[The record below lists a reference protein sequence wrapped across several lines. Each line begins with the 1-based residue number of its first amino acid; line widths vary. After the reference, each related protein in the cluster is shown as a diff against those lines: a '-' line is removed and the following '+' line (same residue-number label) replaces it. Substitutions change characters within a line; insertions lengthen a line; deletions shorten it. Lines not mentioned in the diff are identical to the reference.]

1 MATTAKKQSAEQPP
15 AKSKAFVS
23 ESLAVK
29 YRPKTLSELVGH
41 SGVVQQLMGMF
52 KTGHVPNTILLA
64 GESGTGKTTLARMI
78 ARTVNCQNLD
88 QTTFAPCENCMSCRY
103 ENSHPDIMEMNMA
116 DTRGIDDVRSL
127 IAASKNSPS
136 IGSNRVILLDESH
149 MLTSQ
154 AAQCL
159 LKILEEP
166 PASTMWILATT
177 NPEKLPG
184 TILGRCHQFQL
195 KKLDDA
201 ALRKRLLVISRKEG
215 VPLKEMEG
223 CEQILSTIVSLSNG
237 RARDSIQLL
246 ESVIFGIRSGEAV
259 DPKTIL
265 AKFLTTP
272 EAELDQAAAEL
283 LVSILASDLKGTVKA
298 IRGSGNARGVMYK
311 LRFLLMYLI
320 DAAVGLAK
328 FQPWSAKQFSKL
340 AQPREVKVS
349 LMRLVE
355 LQNLLLEMEMRFN
368 TLNVEESVTMLSMIG
383 ANIAAH
389 AARSK
394 S

>member
-1 MATTAKKQSAEQPP
+1 MRTTDKKPTTAQPE
-15 AKSKAFVS
+15 KSKAFVS

-29 YRPKTLSELVGH
+29 YRPKNLSELVGH
-41 SGVVQQLMGMF
+41 SGVVQQLQGMF
-52 KTGHVPNTILLA
+52 KSGRVPNTVLLA

-78 ARTVNCQNLD
+78 ARTVNCQHLD
-88 QTTFAPCENCMSCRY
+88 QTTFAPCGTCFSCQY
-103 ENSHPDIMEMNMA
+103 EAGHPDIHEINMA
-116 DTRGIDDVRSL
+116 DTRGIDDVRAL
-127 IAASKNSPS
+127 ISASRNSPS
-136 IGSNRVILLDESH
+136 IGSHRVFIVDECH
-149 MLTSQ
+149 AMTPQ
-154 AAQCL
+154 AAQAFL
-159 LKILEEP
+159 VPLESP
-166 PASTMWILATT
+166 PTRTMWILATT

-184 TILGRCHQFQL
+184 TILGRCHQFSL
-195 KKLDDA
+195 KKLDDQS
-201 ALRKRLLVISRKEG
+201 LRKRLLVIARREG
-215 VPLKEMEG
+215 VVLKEMEG
-223 CEQILSTIVSLSNG
+223 YEQILSTIVSLSNG

-246 ESVIFGIRSGEAV
+246 ESVIFGIRSGDAV

-283 LVSILASDLKGTVKA
+283 LVSILASDLKGTIKA

-311 LRFLLMYLI
+311 LRFLLVYLI
-320 DAAVGLAK
+320 DASVGLAK

-340 AQPREVKVS
+340 ATPREVKVS

-368 TLNVEESVTMLSMIG
+368 TINVEESITMLSMIG

-389 AARSK
+389 ASRSR

>member
-1 MATTAKKQSAEQPP
+1 MNTTR
-15 AKSKAFVS
+15 V
-23 ESLAVK
+23 
-29 YRPKTLSELVGH
+29 LSI
-41 SGVVQQLMGMF
+41 
-52 KTGHVPNTILLA
+52 KRVPLPQKVCDI
-64 GESGTGKTTLARMI
+64 
-78 ARTVNCQNLD
+78 
-88 QTTFAPCENCMSCRY
+88 QTTTGNFYVKSSTGFN
-103 ENSHPDIMEMNMA
+103 IL
-116 DTRGIDDVRSL
+116 V
-127 IAASKNSPS
+127 
-136 IGSNRVILLDESH
+136 SN
-149 MLTSQ
+149 
-154 AAQCL
+154 CL

-201 ALRKRLLVISRKEG
+201 ALRKRLLTISRREG

-237 RARDSIQLL
+237 RARDAIQLL
-246 ESVIFGIRSGEAV
+246 ESVIFGIRSGESV

-283 LVSILASDLKGTVKA
+283 LVSILASDLKGTIKA

-311 LRFLLMYLI
+311 MRFLLTYLI
-320 DAAVGLAK
+320 DQAVGLAK
-328 FQPWSAKQFSKL
+328 FQPWSAKQFAKL

-355 LQNLLLEMEMRFN
+355 LQNLLLEMETRFN

-383 ANIAAH
+383 NNIAAH
-389 AARSK
+389 AVRSK
-394 S
+394 T